1 MMRAKSEPSP
11 QYSLLNLMIMT
22 PFPVLFSYLF
32 TASCKTRLNFA
43 EVHNYK
49 DELDNI
55 SCSHTS
61 ISVHFINHHVK
72 T

>member
-11 QYSLLNLMIMT
+11 QYSLLNHKAMT
-22 PFPVLFSYLF
+22 PFPVLFSCLL
-32 TASCKTRLNFA
+32 TTSCKTRLNFA

-55 SCSHTS
+55 SCSHTGLPLF
-61 ISVHFINHHVK
+61 IS
-72 T
+72 